1 MLWRMLADAVVLL
14 HLAFILFVLLGALLC
29 LKWPRLAWLHVPAFL
44 WGALI
49 EFQGWICPLTP
60 LENALRRRAGAQGYE
75 TGFIEHYIVPL
86 IYPPG
91 LTRTHQ
97 IILGIAVLAVNS
109 AVYGA
114 VLYRL
119 RNPRTGREGG

>member
-1 MLWRMLADAVVLL
+1 MLFRILADGVVVI
-14 HLAFILFVLLGALLC
+14 HLAFVLFVVLGAWLV
-29 LKWPRLAWLHVPAFL
+29 LKWPRVAFAHVPAFI

-60 LENALRRRAGAQGYE
+60 LENTLRRRAGAQGYA
-75 TGFIEHYIVPL
+75 TGFIEHYLVPL

-97 IILGIAVLAVNS
+97 IILGAVVLALNLG
-109 AVYGA
+109 VYTMI
-114 VLYRL
+114 LYRI
-119 RNPRTGREGG
+119 RTRRA